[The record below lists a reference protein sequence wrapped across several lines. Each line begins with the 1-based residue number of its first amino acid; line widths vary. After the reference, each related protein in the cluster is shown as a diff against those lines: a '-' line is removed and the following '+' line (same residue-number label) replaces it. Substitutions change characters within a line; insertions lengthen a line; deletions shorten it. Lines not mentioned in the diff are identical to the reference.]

1 MLRPGKDKGI
11 ATPIP
16 LGLAAIGVTTFLMAF
31 AVLFQNPAV
40 WLPYFTQALLFGGI
54 VALLAGM
61 WAFAYGDPLGA
72 TTFSFIG
79 AFFGWLGLTNLGI
92 GPLHAATVAGAFST
106 STGMVMVICG
116 CVLLYL
122 WVASFHESAAFNGTL
137 LFLAATLELFAI
149 NLFTGAAVIAILGG
163 IAAFISS
170 AFALYGS
177 FGEVYNATALQE
189 VVPIGEP
196 SSARERS
203 LHDEQDRIRRL
214 HAMDHVEAH
223 V

>member
-16 LGLAAIGVTTFLMAF
+16 LGLAVIGVSTFLMAF
-31 AVLFQNPAV
+31 AVLFQNSAV
-40 WLPYFTQALLFGGI
+40 WLPYFTQSILFGGI

-72 TTFSFIG
+72 TAFSFLG
-79 AFFGWLGLTNLGI
+79 AFFGWLGITNLNFAPI
-92 GPLHAATVAGAFST
+92 HAATTAGAFNV
-106 STGMVMVICG
+106 STGMVMIVAG

-137 LFLAATLELFAI
+137 LFLATALELFAI
-149 NLFTGAAVIAILGG
+149 NLFTGSTVIAILGG
-163 IAAFISS
+163 IAALISS
-170 AFALYGS
+170 AFAFYGS

-196 SSARERS
+196 TAVRERS
-203 LHDEQDRIRRL
+203 LHDEQERIRRI
-214 HAMDHVEAH
+214 HAMDNVDAH
-223 V
+223 A